1 MSGPKPTFQAHVY
14 SNLSSV
20 SFSLSSYSTFLSGLP
35 DLGSFSTSLSDI
47 STSVSGVATLVGGF
61 PDFITIAT
69 SLSDLK
75 TSLSAVVGGGGGGST
90 TEAQTFQLDAASGAL
105 GAYNHA
111 SQSQLF
117 SHFPTTLDISG
128 NSRPFYMDTNNE
140 HFFTTTKLVRGN
152 GLFITADDSTVT
164 LFDSFSNSF
173 TKEYILI
180 DAKRQNLVKG
190 SAIRVFNDW
199 DPTSLSVGTFTV
211 ATVEPLFSLTGCS
224 YSMFPP
230 GPNMWASSSCRTLAQ
245 TIQTNQDLSTI
256 YVMRGY
262 SDFQSQSATFPS
274 ASLYWAFRPGD
285 SLTSLSAPEV
295 SSYYVRQN
303 ELDLTINPRLTSISS
318 YFVPLLPNE
327 DSWALLRISSV
338 SASATVYQYNS
349 QSGLGNFGN
358 YGEVFFGSQTSLSY
372 IGGFEWNTSLSSLV
386 INKNQ
391 FLFFYS
397 DSNNV
402 SPVSYSDNI
411 YLCVGDSCTQIV
423 TGSMGS
429 YTLQTGFHSM
439 SANDLLTTY
448 TLIRSY
454 EDFFGGALDSITLLQ
469 SVSLYNHPYSLT
481 TLTMITSA
489 LKGHVLGDVQP
500 QENLTFVNK
509 SLSTNYSV
517 SDKYSKIPSILNP
530 SDVLL
535 NAPLLSPFVY
545 KESNTNFVL
554 YNSTTGP
561 YRTVTIRLD
570 TVSFNSYSGA
580 NQLSLTFNHS
590 LTSVTNFVNFGGGP
604 SILVA
609 NDSKTV
615 NIGIPYVE
623 FSISSAFSFDIVFN
637 DFPSSLLMSY
647 TTITGV

>member
-14 SNLSSV
+14 SNLSSL
-20 SFSLSSYSTFLSGLP
+20 SFSLSSFSTYLTGLP
-35 DLGSFSTSLSDI
+35 DFSTVSTSLSDI
-47 STSVSGVATLVGGF
+47 STSLTAL
-61 PDFITIAT
+61 PDFTT

-75 TSLSAVVGGGGGGST
+75 TSLSAVVGGGGT

-140 HFFTTTKLVRGN
+140 HFFTTTKLFRGN

-164 LFDSFSNSF
+164 LFDSFSGSF
-173 TKEYILI
+173 TKEHILI

-190 SAIRVFNDW
+190 SAIRIFNDW

-211 ATVEPLFSLTGCS
+211 ATVEPVFSLTGCS

-230 GPNMWASSSCRTLAQ
+230 GPNMWASSSCRTLAE

-262 SDFQSQSATFPS
+262 SDFQSQSISFPS

-295 SSYYVRQN
+295 SSYYVRQD
-303 ELDLTINPRLTSISS
+303 ELDLTRNPRLTSISS

-349 QSGLGNFGN
+349 QSGLGNFNN
-358 YGEVFFGSQTSLSY
+358 YGDVFFGSQTSLSY
-372 IGGFEWNTSLSSLV
+372 IGGFEWNTSLSSFV
-386 INKNQ
+386 MNPNQ

-402 SPVSYSDNI
+402 SSLTYGDNI
-411 YLCVGDSCTQIV
+411 YFCGGTLCTQMV
-423 TGSMGS
+423 TGSMATS
-429 YTLQTGFHSM
+429 YTFQSGFHTL
-439 SANDLLTTY
+439 SALDLLNTY
-448 TLIRSY
+448 SLIRVY
-454 EDFFGGALDSITLLQ
+454 EDTFPGAFDSITELQ
-469 SVSLYNHPYSLT
+469 SVSLYNHPFSLT

-530 SDVLL
+530 ADVQL
-535 NAPLLSPFVY
+535 NAPLLSPFLY
-545 KESNTNFVL
+545 KESNTTLLL

-570 TVSFNSYSGA
+570 TVSFNTYSGG
-580 NQLSLTFNHS
+580 NQLSLTFN
-590 LTSVTNFVNFGGGP
+590 TSFSTINNFVNFGDTP
-604 SILVA
+604 TA
-609 NDSKTV
+609 NTADNNRTV
-615 NIGIPYVE
+615 NIVVPNIE
-623 FSISSAFSFDIVFN
+623 FSISSPFSVDIVFN

-647 TTITGV
+647 STLS